1 MASVYHIVAIR
12 VNETSWAHVW
22 RLHFR
27 YLRTEC
33 DNFWGNQEN
42 SQRREKRQMGRGQVM
57 SRVVWSYNT
66 TFCMTSYFT
75 PFWLLHRAK
84 AVLLEEIK
92 HRSLWTAVEAS
103 TCPSKGEEKD
113 LLEPDRLKVVAS
125 LQKYQDDTK
134 AWRDLKV
141 KLRELDVGVLVL
153 LWSPRTEN
161 IDKLEAKWAGP
172 YVVVEKSRPSTY
184 CLSDPQ
190 GKMLEHSWNADS
202 IHHFLI

>member
-1 MASVYHIVAIR
+1 
-12 VNETSWAHVW
+12 
-22 RLHFR
+22 
-27 YLRTEC
+27 
-33 DNFWGNQEN
+33 
-42 SQRREKRQMGRGQVM
+42 
-57 SRVVWSYNT
+57 
-66 TFCMTSYFT
+66 MTSYFT

-84 AVLLEEIK
+84 AVLLEEMK

-141 KLRELDVGVLVL
+141 KLWELDVGVLVL

-190 GKMLEHSWNADS
+190 GKMFEHSWNADS